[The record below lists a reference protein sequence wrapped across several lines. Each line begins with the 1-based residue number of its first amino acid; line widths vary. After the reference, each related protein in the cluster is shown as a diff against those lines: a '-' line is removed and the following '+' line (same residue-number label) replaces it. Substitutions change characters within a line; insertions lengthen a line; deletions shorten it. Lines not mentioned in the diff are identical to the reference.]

1 MYLRNGRP
9 RRIPINGSDYP
20 DVEPQQLGGNFPGG
34 KPWLLRFFDQIR
46 FYPVSARE
54 LEEIRNDFPSGKY
67 SLQIEE
73 SNFDLKEYDQF
84 LLDNQEDIS
93 RFKSAQRAAFE
104 EERLRWKD
112 DGDEN
117 LDPRPRT
124 DIQESQAIPNGMQ
137 GLESQVTGSLWK
149 WMVKPGDAVE
159 CGQKLGIIES
169 MKMEIPLESQI
180 TGTIHSLLRAEGE
193 LVKNGE
199 FLLLIEKD

>member
-1 MYLRNGRP
+1 MGRTIQMWNRN
-9 RRIPINGSDYP
+9 N
-20 DVEPQQLGGNFPGG
+20 LGGNFPGG

-54 LEEIRNDFPSGKY
+54 LEEIRNDFPIGKY

-73 SNFDLKEYDQF
+73 SNFDLKEYNQF

-93 RFKSAQRAAFE
+93 RFKSAQQSAFE

-112 DGDEN
+112 DEGEI
-117 LDPRPRT
+117 LDADSKT
-124 DIQESQAIPNGMQ
+124 DIEESQAIPDGMQ

-149 WMVKPGDAVE
+149 WTVKPGDAVE

-180 TGTIHSLLRAEGE
+180 TGTIHSLLKAEGE

-199 FLLLIEKD
+199 CLLLLEKEKVS